1 MNLSMKW
8 LNEFVDIDVSP
19 KDFAD
24 AMTMSGSKVESF
36 EEEGSKI
43 KKVVVGKVLKIEKH
57 PDADRLVVCQMDV
70 AQQEPIQ
77 IVTGAKNLNV
87 GDLVPVAL
95 DGSTLT
101 NGTKIKKGKL
111 RGVLSQGMMCSLA
124 ELGLHINDFPYA
136 IEDGIFVLQEDC
148 KVGQDIKSAIGLNDT
163 KVEFEI
169 TSNRPDCF
177 SMIGLARE
185 AAATFD
191 KELKVHTPK
200 IKNEIGNVNDMLSVE
215 TKDSEL
221 CPFYSAKIVRNVK
234 IGPSPRWMRERLRA
248 MGVRPINNIVDITNY
263 VMLEYGQPMHAFDM
277 NLIDGN
283 KICAR
288 RAQNGEK
295 IKVID
300 GSELSLKNDDLV
312 IADSVKPIAL
322 AGVMGGKFSGVSN
335 ETKTVI
341 FESANFKGSSVR
353 KSAKRHGFRTESSSR
368 YEKGLDVENCIP
380 ALNRACEL
388 VELIGAGEIVGGI
401 AIDNKSKKF
410 ERAIDLDYNFINSFL
425 SLSLEKEQ
433 INKILEKIN
442 CKIVDG
448 KVIIPSFRQDL
459 KCGADIAEEI
469 ARFYGYNK
477 IKSVSLKSDVQGGYS
492 KKQLF
497 RKKVTETLIALGLN
511 QIITYSL
518 TDPKNYEKIF
528 MKEANS
534 VKIRN
539 PIGETSSIMRTTAI
553 PSMLEVLSQNYNKK
567 NKNVKLFEI
576 AREYVKTSEDSLPE
590 ENEKIV
596 VGMYGDDC
604 DFFVLKGIFE
614 ELTDSLHLGKYDI
627 KAETNIPYYHP
638 GRCAVISCGNK
649 VLGTLGEIHP
659 RVCENFDLNSR
670 VYVMSLDVN
679 LLFDSVYDE
688 KKYKKLPKYPS
699 VERDLCLICDSDMPV
714 QNLINVISESLGN
727 LLENVSLFDVY
738 SGEQI
743 DNGKKSVTFSI
754 TLRSHDSTL
763 EDEQI
768 SSVMKKVIRSL
779 ENIGAELR
787 K

>member
-57 PDADRLVVCQMDV
+57 PDADRLVVCQIDV

-191 KELKVHTPK
+191 KELKVHIPK
-200 IKNEIGNVNDMLSVE
+200 IKNEVGNVNDLLSVE

-277 NLIDGN
+277 DLIDGN

-388 VELIGAGEIVGGI
+388 VELIGAGEVVGGI
-401 AIDNKSKKF
+401 AIDDKSKKF
-410 ERAIDLDYNFINSFL
+410 ERAINLDYNFINSFL

-442 CKIVDG
+442 CKVVDG

-459 KCGADIAEEI
+459 ECGADIAEEI

-477 IKSVSLKSDVQGGYS
+477 IKSLSLKSDAQGGYS

-539 PIGETSSIMRTTAI
+539 PIGETSSIMRTTAL
-553 PSMLEVLSQNYNKK
+553 PSMLEVLSQNYSKK

-604 DFFVLKGIFE
+604 DFFILKGIFE
-614 ELTDSLHLGKYDI
+614 GLVDSLSLSKYDI
-627 KAETNIPYYHP
+627 RAETNFPYYHP
-638 GRCAVISCGNK
+638 GRCAVISFENK
-649 VLGTLGEIHP
+649 ILGTLGEIHP

-670 VYVMSLDVN
+670 VYVMSLDVDS
-679 LLFDSVYDE
+679 LFDRVADE
-688 KKYKKLPKYPS
+688 KTYRKLPKYPS

-714 QNLINVISESLGN
+714 QNLINVISKSLGN
-727 LLENVSLFDVY
+727 LLEDVSLFDVY

-768 SSVMKKVIRSL
+768 SAVMKKAVKSL
-779 ENIGAELR
+779 EGIGAELR